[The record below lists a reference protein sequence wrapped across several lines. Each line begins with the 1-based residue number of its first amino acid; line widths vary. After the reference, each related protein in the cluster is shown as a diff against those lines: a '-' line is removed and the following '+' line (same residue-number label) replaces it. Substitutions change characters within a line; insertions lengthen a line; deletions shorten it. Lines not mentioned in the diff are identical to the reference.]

1 MIKLDEKNG
10 IAAHMKK
17 SQHKI
22 DWENADVMG
31 SEPRYWRRRVKQVL
45 RIRAHE
51 NSTRNLDCDLTVDE
65 QQLAGLS
72 ITILLVLSKCQ
83 YISNFVLS

>member
-1 MIKLDEKNG
+1 MIKMDEKNG

-22 DWENADVMG
+22 DWENADVTG
-31 SEPRYWRRRVKQVL
+31 SESGYWRRSVKQVL

-51 NSTRNLDCDLTVDE
+51 NTRNLNSSLTVDE